1 VLEGGSDTVT
11 PAVGARVVAKQ
22 FRHSRY
28 VTVPFVGHV
37 AARNDLSG
45 CAAGIAATFLGA
57 GLSTPRV
64 WRA

>member
-1 VLEGGSDTVT
+1 L
-11 PAVGARVVAKQ
+11 ARAPLRSS
-22 FRHSRY
+22 FASRY